1 MGNPMSPSRPFLL
14 LALAGLA
21 ALPALAQW
29 SGSGDA
35 ALVLAE
41 SVVVFRSEK
50 GDEPL
55 HLLVK
60 DEIVV
65 AHGTGRRFRES
76 GGRARVELVLRDGK
90 RLRAVTGWVSRE
102 SGFLRF
108 SYPCGCAQGCWP
120 FEDGGR
126 EIRWNSCVQEAAIE
140 AVRSSAA
147 AP

>member
-1 MGNPMSPSRPFLL
+1 MSPSRPLLL
-14 LALAGLA
+14 LALAGLT
-21 ALPALAQW
+21 ALPAPAQW
-29 SGSGDA
+29 RGSGDA

-41 SVVVFRSEK
+41 SAVVFDSEK
-50 GDEPL
+50 GDETI

-65 AHGTGRRFRES
+65 AQGAGRKLRES

-90 RLRAVTGWVSRE
+90 RLRAVTGWVSLE

-108 SYPCGCAQGCWP
+108 SYPCRCAQGCWP

-126 EIRWNSCVQEAAIE
+126 DVRWNSCVQEAAIE
-140 AVRSSAA
+140 AVRSAAA

>member
-1 MGNPMSPSRPFLL
+1 MRPSRPFLL
-14 LALAGLA
+14 LALAGLT
-21 ALPALAQW
+21 ALPALGQW

-41 SVVVFRSEK
+41 SAVVFKSEK
-50 GDEPL
+50 GDETL

-65 AHGTGRRFRES
+65 AHGTGRKLRDS

-90 RLRAVTGWVSRE
+90 RLRAATGWVDLE
-102 SGFLRF
+102 NGFLRF
-108 SYPCGCAQGCWP
+108 SYLCRCAQGCWP

-126 EIRWNSCVQEAAIE
+126 DTRWNPCVQEAAVE
-140 AVRSSAA
+140 AVRSAVE

>member
-1 MGNPMSPSRPFLL
+1 MSPSRPFLL
-14 LALAGLA
+14 LALAGLT
-21 ALPALAQW
+21 ALPALGQW

-41 SVVVFRSEK
+41 SAVVFKSEK
-50 GDEPL
+50 GDEAL

-65 AHGTGRRFRES
+65 AHGTGRKLRES

-90 RLRAVTGWVSRE
+90 RLRAATGWVALE

-108 SYPCGCAQGCWP
+108 SYPCRCAQGCWP
-120 FEDGGR
+120 FEDGER
-126 EIRWNSCVQEAAIE
+126 DTRWNSCVQEAAIE
-140 AVRSSAA
+140 AVRSAAA